1 MNKARVVSTVLQQTT
16 TDSKTKSFVRR
27 WFFTGMSLA
36 MLTVA
41 VAAFIPSIA
50 HPAGRRAPVSLLVAT
65 HGAVFFAWLLIF
77 LVQSRLVAT
86 QHIAWHRR
94 LGVASIFVFALMVPL
109 AYATTIAMVRR
120 GIDLSGDLSLS
131 IGNDV
136 VHQAVFPLF
145 NTLIFAVLVIM
156 AVAYRGR
163 PEIHKRLMLFAN
175 IELMP
180 APLAHFIGHSPVLAP
195 LPGVI
200 VMIPISI
207 FVFAAVGRDL
217 LVARRIHPLTWGLA
231 ILRMVSGFFEAGP
244 IGSSVAWHHLL
255 GWLAG

>member
-1 MNKARVVSTVLQQTT
+1 MVRTFQQATRI
-16 TDSKTKSFVRR
+16 SRTKGFVRR
-27 WFFTGMSLA
+27 WFFAGMSLA

-50 HPAGRRAPVSLLVAT
+50 HPAGRRAPVSLLVAA
-65 HGAVFFAWLLIF
+65 HGAVFFTWLLIF
-77 LVQSRLVAT
+77 LVQSSLVAT
-86 QHIAWHRR
+86 RRIIWHRR

-109 AYATTIAMVRR
+109 AYTTTIATVRR
-120 GIDLSGDLSLS
+120 GFDLSGDLRLS
-131 IGNDV
+131 IGSDV
-136 VHQAVFPLF
+136 MHEAVFPIF
-145 NTLIFAVLVIM
+145 NTLIFAVLVIL
-156 AVAYRGR
+156 ALVYRRR

-180 APLAHFIGHSPVLAP
+180 APLAHFIGHSPMLAP

-207 FVFAAVGRDL
+207 FVFSAVGRDL

-231 ILRMVSGFFEAGP
+231 TLRMVSGYLEAGP
-244 IGSSVAWHHLL
+244 IGSSAVWHHSV
-255 GWLAG
+255 GRLAG